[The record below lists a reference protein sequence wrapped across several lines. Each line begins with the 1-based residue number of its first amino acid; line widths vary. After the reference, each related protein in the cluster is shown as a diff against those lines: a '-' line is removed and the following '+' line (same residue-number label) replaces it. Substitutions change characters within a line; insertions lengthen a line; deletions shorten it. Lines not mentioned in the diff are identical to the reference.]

1 MIYELFLD
9 RLAVTGF
16 ALLLV
21 LAALFDARELRIPN
35 RVCLGI
41 VALFPLHAAVAS
53 PPLDWVVAVALA
65 AAVFAVGAGLYAS
78 ARLGGGDVKLLAA
91 ASLWAGWEHLPAL
104 LVVTALSGGVL
115 ALAVVTP
122 ARFAL
127 ALALERAGSARVR
140 DAVLSGVLP
149 YGVAI
154 AAGGLAV
161 AWALLSATVR

>member
-1 MIYELFLD
+1 MIFELFLE
-9 RLAVTGF
+9 RFAVTGF
-16 ALLLV
+16 AVLLV
-21 LAALFDARELRIPN
+21 VAAVFDAREMRIPN

-41 VALFPLHAAVAS
+41 VALFPLHAAVAH
-53 PPLDWVVAVALA
+53 PPVDWPVAIAVAA
-65 AAVFAVGAGLYAS
+65 SVFALAVGLYAS
-78 ARLGGGDVKLLAA
+78 GRFGGGDVKLLAA
-91 ASLWAGWEHLPAL
+91 SSLWAGWEHLPAL
-104 LVVTALSGGVL
+104 LVVTALVGGVL
-115 ALAVVTP
+115 ALVVITP

-161 AWALLSATVR
+161 AWALLLTTVR